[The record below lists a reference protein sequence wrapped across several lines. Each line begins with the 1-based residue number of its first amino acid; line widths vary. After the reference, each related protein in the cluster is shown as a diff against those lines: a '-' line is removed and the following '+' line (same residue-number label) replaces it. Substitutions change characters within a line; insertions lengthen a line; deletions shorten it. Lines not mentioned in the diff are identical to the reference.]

1 MGNKKWQLLCCAA
14 AMTLLAGC
22 GGGGSEG
29 LPETYVLGEESLP
42 ALGEA
47 QGVTSD
53 SAVTCTVTTD
63 EETGATTYAYAGL
76 TSGQETAQAYLQT
89 LQDDYGCSTIDE
101 DGVRQED
108 VDVSEEEGQLLVGRD
123 AADGAGILEIALQ
136 WGAEDC
142 QLTASIAEGK
152 TIREPEEEASSTE
165 PIGMTAAVEQLEE
178 MPPTE
183 LGQPEGT
190 YTAFADDGYIL
201 VDDEVCYRLNLYGS
215 TAVDTPEIVGT
226 YLLSLDGQRLYR
238 VDRTTGEAVELSQG

>member
-22 GGGGSEG
+22 GGGSEG

-53 SAVTCTVTTD
+53 SAVSCTVTTD
-63 EETGATTYAYAGL
+63 EETGATTYAYSGL

-89 LQDDYGCSTIDE
+89 LREDYGCSPINET
-101 DGVRQED
+101 GVRLED
-108 VDVSEEEGQLLVGRD
+108 AAVSEEEGQLLVGRD

-142 QLTASIAEGK
+142 QLTASILEGQK
-152 TIREPEEEASSTE
+152 IRDPETSAE
-165 PIGMTAAVEQLEE
+165 PIGITAAVEQLED

-201 VDDEVCYRLNLYGS
+201 VDDDVCYRLNLYGS

-238 VDRTTGEAVELSQG
+238 VDRETGEAVQLDNG